1 MGAFTA
7 HEGRFHCLHPSA
19 CCRERVW
26 AGTFS
31 FTSWTWFFDL
41 DKLLRA
47 WSRMGNTVSCLRG
60 ESRARRFSLSSPR
73 QVYKGPETSFRL
85 PNLQTNCEYRLRVCA
100 GRQSQDASGS
110 QELYGPYSPSTVFSS
125 QKRELVPPCAD
136 STTELAE
143 TKKTLREER
152 FIAIVLLC
160 GFAVVAILFA
170 VVIQYF
176 VIK

>member
-1 MGAFTA
+1 
-7 HEGRFHCLHPSA
+7 
-19 CCRERVW
+19 
-26 AGTFS
+26 
-31 FTSWTWFFDL
+31 
-41 DKLLRA
+41 
-47 WSRMGNTVSCLRG
+47 MGNTVSCLQG
-60 ESRARRFSLSSPR
+60 ESRARRFSPSSPR